1 MGEWWRIANGPATWL
16 GGFILAGLASL
27 GAYLMYRKAYKVGLE
42 IGLPEE
48 KLREAIRASAITVIG
63 PSSAIV
69 VGMLAIIVSLSPG
82 VAWLRESAGI
92 GSIMYELATASFGA
106 QAAGESLGP
115 GMSER
120 GFVTALFVM
129 STACLP
135 WLIGLIV
142 FTPIVKPV
150 RDKAMA
156 LDPKLFPLIAVVM
169 MLVAFA
175 NCTAKRLLPRNAGS
189 LAVVISFICT
199 VIILKWA
206 DRMGKPQIKEYALT
220 VSMVIAM
227 FLAQLLVGGR

>member
-120 GFVTALFVM
+120 GFVR
-129 STACLP
+129 P
-135 WLIGLIV
+135 
-142 FTPIVKPV
+142 
-150 RDKAMA
+150 
-156 LDPKLFPLIAVVM
+156 
-169 MLVAFA
+169 
-175 NCTAKRLLPRNAGS
+175 S
-189 LAVVISFICT
+189 L
-199 VIILKWA
+199 
-206 DRMGKPQIKEYALT
+206 
-220 VSMVIAM
+220 
-227 FLAQLLVGGR
+227 